1 MVDKMF
7 GFINMEEGID
17 EQYNEYDTSIP
28 QMEDQEDISEYK
40 FSKFAATY
48 FQVRWHY

>member
-7 GFINMEEGID
+7 GFIEEEGMD

-48 FQVRWHY
+48 FQV